1 MLRKRSFRLASKNSK
16 LRKLILFTVLFGAM
30 SLVGAVSYTGA
41 SEANQKYIEAENN
54 KLRMLEEKFNI
65 AKNQE
70 EIEKIEDLKA
80 KETAE
85 RAVEMARIA
94 KEEAAQLAVK
104 KAAEK
109 AAQLVITK
117 AEKNI
122 LVSKTAKVPTKSPT
136 STPTKTITN
145 TTTPTPTNPETSN
158 MKYLGALSSTAYTHT
173 GNNMANGEKPYE
185 GAVASNLVPLGTKIY
200 IEGYGYFVVKDRI
213 GHGSQLDIFM
223 DTYKKAIQF
232 GRRTLKVYV
241 VN

>member
-54 KLRMLEEKFNI
+54 KLRILEEQFNI
-65 AKNQE
+65 AKNLE
-70 EIEKIEDLKA
+70 ETEKIEDIKA
-80 KETAE
+80 KEAAE
-85 RAVEMARIA
+85 RAVEQARIA
-94 KEEAAQLAVK
+94 KENAIKEAAAK
-104 KAAEK
+104 EAA
-109 AAQLVITK
+109 ATAIAK

-122 LVSKTAKVPTKSPT
+122 LATTKAKVPTKSPI
-136 STPTKTITN
+136 STPTKTIT
-145 TTTPTPTNPETSN
+145 TTTNTPPAPKNPEPSN

-223 DTYKKAIQF
+223 DTYEEAIQY
-232 GRRTLKVYV
+232 GRRTIKVYI

>member
-1 MLRKRSFRLASKNSK
+1 LASKNSK
-16 LRKLILFTVLFGAM
+16 LRKVILFTILLGAI

-41 SEANQKYIEAENN
+41 SEANKKYIEAENN
-54 KLRMLEEKFNI
+54 KLRILEEQFNI

-70 EIEKIEDLKA
+70 EIERMEDLKA
-80 KETAE
+80 KEAAE
-85 RAVEMARIA
+85 RAVEQARIA
-94 KEEAAQLAVK
+94 KERAAQKEAEEAAQLA
-104 KAAEK
+104 
-109 AAQLVITK
+109 ISK

-122 LVSKTAKVPTKSPT
+122 LVNTTKTKVPTKSPT
-136 STPTKTITN
+136 STPTKTTTTTTN
-145 TTTPTPTNPETSN
+145 TTTTPASPETSN
-158 MKYLGALSSTAYTHT
+158 MRYLGALSSTAYTHT

-185 GAVASNLVPLGTKIY
+185 GAVACNLVPLGTKIY

-223 DTYKKAIQF
+223 DTYDACIQF

>member
-16 LRKLILFTVLFGAM
+16 LRKIILFTVLFGAM
-30 SLVGAVSYTGA
+30 SLVGAISYTGA

-54 KLRMLEEKFNI
+54 KLKVLEEQFNI
-65 AKNQE
+65 AKNLE
-70 EIEKIEDLKA
+70 ETEKIEDLRA
-80 KETAE
+80 KEAAE
-85 RAVEMARIA
+85 RAVEQARIA
-94 KEEAAQLAVK
+94 KENAAKEAAAI
-104 KAAEK
+104 AIAE
-109 AAQLVITK
+109 

-122 LVSKTAKVPTKSPT
+122 LANTTKAKVPTKTPI
-136 STPTKTITN
+136 STPTKTTTTTTKPPT
-145 TTTPTPTNPETSN
+145 TTTPANPEPS

-185 GAVASNLVPLGTKIY
+185 GAVACNLVPLGTKIY

-223 DTYKKAIQF
+223 DTYDECIQF

>member
-1 MLRKRSFRLASKNSK
+1 MLRKRSYRLASKNSK
-16 LRKLILFTVLFGAM
+16 LRKIILFTVLFGAI

-41 SEANQKYIEAENN
+41 SEANKKYIEAENN
-54 KLRMLEEKFNI
+54 KLRILEEQFNI

-70 EIEKIEDLKA
+70 EIEKMEDLKA
-80 KETAE
+80 KEAAE
-85 RAVEMARIA
+85 RAVEQARIA
-94 KEEAAQLAVK
+94 KERAAQKEAEAAAQLA
-104 KAAEK
+104 
-109 AAQLVITK
+109 ITK

-122 LVSKTAKVPTKSPT
+122 LVSPTKTKVPTKSPT
-136 STPTKTITN
+136 STPTKTTTTI
-145 TTTPTPTNPETSN
+145 TTTPATNPEPSN

-185 GAVASNLVPLGTKIY
+185 GAVACNLVPLGTKLY

-223 DTYKKAIQF
+223 DTYDECIQF

>member
-1 MLRKRSFRLASKNSK
+1 MLRKRTFRLASKNSK

-54 KLRMLEEKFNI
+54 KLRILEEQFNI

-70 EIEKIEDLKA
+70 EIEKMEDLKA
-80 KETAE
+80 KEAAE
-85 RAVEMARIA
+85 RAVEQAKIA
-94 KEEAAQLAVK
+94 KEKAAAEAAQLA
-104 KAAEK
+104 
-109 AAQLVITK
+109 ITK
-117 AEKNI
+117 AEENI
-122 LVSKTAKVPTKSPT
+122 LVSKVTMVPTKSPT
-136 STPTKTITN
+136 STPTKT
-145 TTTPTPTNPETSN
+145 TTSTPTPTPTNPEPSN

-173 GNNMANGEKPYE
+173 GNNMASGEKPYE
-185 GAVASNLVPLGTKIY
+185 GAVACNLVPLGTKIY

-223 DTYKKAIQF
+223 DTYDECIQF

>member
-1 MLRKRSFRLASKNSK
+1 MLRKRSYRLASKNSK
-16 LRKLILFTVLFGAM
+16 LRKIILFTVLFGAI

-41 SEANQKYIEAENN
+41 SEANKKYIEAENN
-54 KLRMLEEKFNI
+54 KLRILEEQFNI

-70 EIEKIEDLKA
+70 EIEKMEDLKA
-80 KETAE
+80 KEAAE
-85 RAVEMARIA
+85 RAVEQARIA
-94 KEEAAQLAVK
+94 KERAAQKEAEAAAQLA
-104 KAAEK
+104 
-109 AAQLVITK
+109 ITK

-122 LVSKTAKVPTKSPT
+122 LVSPTKTKVPTKSPT
-136 STPTKTITN
+136 STPTKTTTTN
-145 TTTPTPTNPETSN
+145 TTTPATNPEPSN

-185 GAVASNLVPLGTKIY
+185 GAVACNLVPIGTKLY

-223 DTYKKAIQF
+223 DTYDECIQF

>member
-1 MLRKRSFRLASKNSK
+1 
-16 LRKLILFTVLFGAM
+16 LFTVLFGAM

-54 KLRMLEEKFNI
+54 KLRILEEQFNI

-70 EIEKIEDLKA
+70 EIEKMEDLKA
-80 KETAE
+80 KEAAE
-85 RAVEMARIA
+85 RAVEQARIA
-94 KEEAAQLAVK
+94 KEREAQRLAEEAAQLA
-104 KAAEK
+104 
-109 AAQLVITK
+109 ITK

-122 LVSKTAKVPTKSPT
+122 LVSKTIKVPTKSPT
-136 STPTKTITN
+136 STPTKTTTTTTTN
-145 TTTPTPTNPETSN
+145 TTPVNPEPS

-185 GAVASNLVPLGTKIY
+185 GAVACNLVPIGTKIY

-223 DTYKKAIQF
+223 DTYDECIQF
-232 GRRTLKVYV
+232 GRRTLQVYV

>member
-16 LRKLILFTVLFGAM
+16 LRKVILFTVLFGAM

-54 KLRMLEEKFNI
+54 KLRILEEQFNI

-80 KETAE
+80 KEAAE
-85 RAVEMARIA
+85 RAVEQARIA
-94 KEEAAQLAVK
+94 KEEAAQKATQ
-104 KAAEK
+104 KAAEE
-109 AAQLVITK
+109 AAQLVIAK

-122 LVSKTAKVPTKSPT
+122 LVSKTTKVLTKSPT
-136 STPTKTITN
+136 NTPTKTTTT
-145 TTTPTPTNPETSN
+145 TTTPTPTNPEPSN

-185 GAVASNLVPLGTKIY
+185 GAVASNLVPLGTKIF

-223 DTYKKAIQF
+223 NTYEKAIQF

>member
-1 MLRKRSFRLASKNSK
+1 MLRKRSNRLASKNGK
-16 LRKLILFTVLFGAM
+16 LRKIILFTVLFGAI

-41 SEANQKYIEAENN
+41 SEANKKYIEAENN
-54 KLRMLEEKFNI
+54 KLRMLEEQFNI

-70 EIEKIEDLKA
+70 EIEKMEDLKA
-80 KETAE
+80 KEAAE
-85 RAVEMARIA
+85 RAVEQARIA
-94 KEEAAQLAVK
+94 KERAAQKEIEAAAQLA
-104 KAAEK
+104 
-109 AAQLVITK
+109 ITK

-122 LVSKTAKVPTKSPT
+122 LASSTKTKVTTKSPT
-136 STPTKTITN
+136 STPTNTTTTN
-145 TTTPTPTNPETSN
+145 TTPPVTSPETGS

-185 GAVASNLVPLGTKIY
+185 GAVACNLVPLGTKLY

-223 DTYKKAIQF
+223 DTYDESIQF

>member
-1 MLRKRSFRLASKNSK
+1 MLRKRSYRLASKNSK
-16 LRKLILFTVLFGAM
+16 IRKIILFTVLFGAI

-41 SEANQKYIEAENN
+41 SEANKKYIEAENN
-54 KLRMLEEKFNI
+54 KLRILEEQFNI

-70 EIEKIEDLKA
+70 EIEKMEDLKA
-80 KETAE
+80 KEAAE
-85 RAVEMARIA
+85 RAVEQARIA
-94 KEEAAQLAVK
+94 KERAAQKEAEVAAQLA
-104 KAAEK
+104 
-109 AAQLVITK
+109 ITK

-122 LVSKTAKVPTKSPT
+122 LVSPTKTKVPTKSPT
-136 STPTKTITN
+136 STPTKTTTTN
-145 TTTPTPTNPETSN
+145 TTTPATNPEPSN

-185 GAVASNLVPLGTKIY
+185 GAVACNLVPLGTKLY

-223 DTYKKAIQF
+223 DTYDECIQF

>member
-1 MLRKRSFRLASKNSK
+1 MLRKRSFRLAIKNSK
-16 LRKLILFTVLFGAM
+16 LRKIILFTVLFGAM

-54 KLRMLEEKFNI
+54 KLRILEEQFNI

-70 EIEKIEDLKA
+70 EIEKMEDLKA
-80 KETAE
+80 KEAAE
-85 RAVEMARIA
+85 RAVEQARIA
-94 KEEAAQLAVK
+94 KEREAQRLAEEAAQLA
-104 KAAEK
+104 
-109 AAQLVITK
+109 ITK

-122 LVSKTAKVPTKSPT
+122 LVSKTIKVPTKSPT
-136 STPTKTITN
+136 STPTKTTTTTTTN
-145 TTTPTPTNPETSN
+145 TTPVNPEPS

-185 GAVASNLVPLGTKIY
+185 GAVACNLVPIGTKIY

-223 DTYKKAIQF
+223 DTYDECIQF
-232 GRRTLKVYV
+232 GRRTLQVYV

>member
-16 LRKLILFTVLFGAM
+16 LRKVILFTVLFGAM

-54 KLRMLEEKFNI
+54 KLRILEEQFNI

-70 EIEKIEDLKA
+70 EIERIEDIKA
-80 KETAE
+80 KEAAE
-85 RAVEMARIA
+85 RAVEQARIA
-94 KEEAAQLAVK
+94 KEVAAQ
-104 KAAEK
+104 KAAQE
-109 AAQLVITK
+109 AAQLVIAK

-122 LVSKTAKVPTKSPT
+122 LVSKTTKVLTKSPT
-136 STPTKTITN
+136 NTPTKT
-145 TTTPTPTNPETSN
+145 TTTTPTPTPTNPEPSN

-223 DTYKKAIQF
+223 DTYEKAIQF

-241 VN
+241 VD

>member
-16 LRKLILFTVLFGAM
+16 LRKVILFTVLFGAM

-54 KLRMLEEKFNI
+54 KLRILEEQFNI

-70 EIEKIEDLKA
+70 EIERIEDLKA
-80 KETAE
+80 KEAAE
-85 RAVEMARIA
+85 RAVEQARIA
-94 KEEAAQLAVK
+94 KEVAAQKAAQEAAQL
-104 KAAEK
+104 E
-109 AAQLVITK
+109 ISK

-122 LVSKTAKVPTKSPT
+122 LVSKTTKVLTKSPT
-136 STPTKTITN
+136 NTPTKTTT
-145 TTTPTPTNPETSN
+145 TTTPPKTLTNPEPSN

-223 DTYKKAIQF
+223 DTYEKAIQF